1 MYQPK
6 GAEGEGPATDRS
18 FTSRFGTMKDVS
30 ASVDVSGGKFGEAF
44 KSKYAMGLHLG
55 SALNPSQE
63 GTLDTSMHSAKKFS
77 TPSSVKKSDS
87 DYEEQH

>member
-1 MYQPK
+1 M
-6 GAEGEGPATDRS
+6 TDRS

-30 ASVDVSGGKFGEAF
+30 ASVDVSGSKFGEAL
-44 KSKYAMGLHLG
+44 KSKYAMGLNLG
-55 SALNPSQE
+55 NSEVNPSQG
-63 GTLDTSMHSAKKFS
+63 GTQDTSMHSAKKFS